1 MRRSTSSL
9 FLAALLATPL
19 AFAADVPAPIAAAVS
34 DSGRPADDK
43 ARDADRKPG
52 ESVAFAGLKSGDKV
66 AELFPGRGYFT
77 RIFSKTVGDK
87 GTVYAIAPPPRPD
100 APEGAPAPNAAV
112 TALAAE
118 AAYPNIKVTTARASE
133 FTVPEPVD
141 VVWTSLNYHD
151 FRNAPNADMKAFN
164 ANVLKALKPGG
175 TYIVIDH
182 AAEAGSGARDTQTLH
197 RIDPELVKSEVVS
210 AGFKFEGASDVLK
223 HPDDPHT
230 ARVHDASVRG
240 KTDQFLL
247 KFSKPK

>member
-52 ESVAFAGLKSGDKV
+52 
-66 AELFPGRGYFT
+66 
-77 RIFSKTVGDK
+77 
-87 GTVYAIAPPPRPD
+87 PPRPD

>member
-9 FLAALLATPL
+9 FLAALLAMPL
-19 AFAADVPAPIAAAVS
+19 AWAAEVPKPISAAVS
-34 DSGRPADDK
+34 DSGRPAEDA
-43 ARDADRKPG
+43 ARDADRKPA
-52 ESVAFAGLKSGDKV
+52 ESLAFAGVKSGDKV

-77 RIFSKTVGDK
+77 RIFSKAVGEK
-87 GTVYAIAPPPRPD
+87 GTVYAVAPPPRPD
-100 APEGAPAPNAAV
+100 APAGAPSPGAAV
-112 TALAAE
+112 TALAGE
-118 AAYPNIKVTTARASE
+118 AAYSNIKVINARPSE

-151 FRNAPNADMKAFN
+151 FKNAPNADMKAFN

-197 RIDPELVKSEVVS
+197 RIDPELVKSEVTA

-223 HPDDPHT
+223 HPGDPHT

>member
-9 FLAALLATPL
+9 LLAALLAIPL
-19 AFAADVPAPIAAAVS
+19 AYAADVPAPIAAAVS
-34 DSGRPADDK
+34 DSGRPAEDK

-52 ESVAFAGLKSGDKV
+52 ESLAFAGVKSGDKV

-77 RIFSKTVGDK
+77 RIFSKAVGEK
-87 GTVYAIAPPPRPD
+87 GTVYAVAPPPRPD
-100 APEGAPAPNAAV
+100 APQGAPAPNAAV

-118 AAYPNIKVTTARASE
+118 AGYGNIKVATARASE

-151 FRNAPNADMKAFN
+151 FKNAPNADMKAFN

-175 TYIVIDH
+175 VYIVIDH

-197 RIDPELVKSEVVS
+197 RVDPELVKSEVVS
-210 AGFKFEGASDVLK
+210 AGFRFEGASDVLK

-230 ARVHDASVRG
+230 ARVHDPSVRG

-247 KFSKPK
+247 KFSKPR

>member
-9 FLAALLATPL
+9 FLAALLTAPL
-19 AFAADVPAPIAAAVS
+19 AHAADVPAPIAAAVS
-34 DSGRPADDK
+34 DSGRPAEDQQ
-43 ARDADRKPG
+43 RDADRKPG
-52 ESVAFAGLKSGDKV
+52 ESLAFAGLKSGDKV

-77 RIFSKTVGDK
+77 RIFSKTVGEK

-100 APEGAPAPNAAV
+100 APAGAPPPNAAV

-118 AAYPNIKVTTARASE
+118 AAYPNIKVMTARASE

-151 FRNAPNADMKAFN
+151 FKNAPNADMKAFN

-210 AGFKFEGASDVLK
+210 AGFKFEGSSDVLK
-223 HPDDPHT
+223 HPGDPHT